1 MRLNMSLKK
10 KIRLEML
17 LIVLGLITFFISMI
31 GFVIDAVTIQNVTL
45 AWILTAFI
53 ILGSGMTLLGM
64 ILFIKKNKDKIKK
77 YIEEI
82 TR

>member
-1 MRLNMSLKK
+1 MSSKK

-17 LIVLGLITFFISMI
+17 LIVLGLVTFFLSMV
-31 GFVIDAVTIQNVTL
+31 GFVIDAVTIKNVTL

-64 ILFIKKNKDKIKK
+64 ILFIIKNKDKIKK

>member
-1 MRLNMSLKK
+1 MSSKK

-17 LIVLGLITFFISMI
+17 LIVLGLVTFFISI
-31 GFVIDAVTIQNVTL
+31 VGFVIDAVTIKNVAL
-45 AWILTAFI
+45 AWILTSFI

-64 ILFIKKNKDKIKK
+64 ILFIIKNKDKIKK